1 MVRLKLLNSGAR
13 INELTLKELA
23 GDKLTQEESSF
34 LDRMTAIELFA
45 DIEGKSLEEV
55 QDLLNDLKLARSQ
68 AIADLNKRKELKALR
83 AKKTSEEAT
92 EEVNDEFPFMF
103 TEEGDLLSQTQL
115 TNKKKTNFYLEII

>member
-1 MVRLKLLNSGAR
+1 
-13 INELTLKELA
+13 
-23 GDKLTQEESSF
+23 
-34 LDRMTAIELFA
+34 MTAIELFA